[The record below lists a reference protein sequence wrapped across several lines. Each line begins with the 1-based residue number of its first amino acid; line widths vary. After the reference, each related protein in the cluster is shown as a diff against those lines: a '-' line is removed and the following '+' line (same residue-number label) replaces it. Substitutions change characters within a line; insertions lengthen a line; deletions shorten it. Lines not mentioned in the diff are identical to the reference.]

1 MVLIKHMQ
9 SHVWLVAHL
18 GQGRNFLPNVPQ
30 NLSTVYL
37 YNADMF
43 VILWQEM
50 YPPPTVFDCFKLL
63 QLASQSGY
71 VTINWKK
78 INKDMGKVSRNVTE
92 KFEEYTSLREQQSEV
107 SKYFKKVRDPSIFD
121 STLTKLLKD
130 CYWKSQWKKKLQKR
144 FHWGGNVVMN
154 YKIKFLPVR

>member
-1 MVLIKHMQ
+1 
-9 SHVWLVAHL
+9 
-18 GQGRNFLPNVPQ
+18 
-30 NLSTVYL
+30 
-37 YNADMF
+37 
-43 VILWQEM
+43 M

-130 CYWKSQWKKKLQKR
+130 CY
-144 FHWGGNVVMN
+144 
-154 YKIKFLPVR
+154 